1 MEDVSYSLV
10 LFLPLSKIWN
20 AVTGDEVQTF
30 NHKHIVRAVDFSQV
44 GGRGGKNM
52 LYHDSALH
60 CHTLCT
66 SFVCR
71 MVRGC

>member
-44 GGRGGKNM
+44 GGRGGGWEM
-52 LYHDSALH
+52 YTVS
-60 CHTLCT
+60 
-66 SFVCR
+66 
-71 MVRGC
+71 